1 MEIAYSDQKFWDWD
15 LKLLQAT
22 QHQGSHDQWFLKS
35 PVVAALKRWFQHGVG
50 GAVVIIAIR
59 YLATLTNFWQHCKC
73 NGNSTSD
80 FTIFGSENSQN
91 FSQIVKSKT
100 DNFTGEFGV
109 IMIHLMMELEGKEE
123 IRANLW
129 GDEKGVGV
137 GNIIFS
143 Y

>member
-1 MEIAYSDQKFWDWD
+1 M
-15 LKLLQAT
+15 
-22 QHQGSHDQWFLKS
+22 
-35 PVVAALKRWFQHGVG
+35 
-50 GAVVIIAIR
+50 
-59 YLATLTNFWQHCKC
+59 
-73 NGNSTSD
+73 
-80 FTIFGSENSQN
+80 FGSESSQN
-91 FSQIVKSKT
+91 FSQIVKSMT

-137 GNIIFS
+137 GNIIFT